1 METKKKPKKLK
12 QYRLRMTNAE
22 VDHLRNLSDET
33 GMSCAD
39 VIRDALEKYRESKEN
54 KEG

>member
-1 METKKKPKKLK
+1 METKKRPKRFK

-22 VDHLRNLSDET
+22 ADRLRRLSDET

-39 VIRDALEKYRESKEN
+39 VIRDALEKYRENRREK
-54 KEG
+54 